1 MGTGENMTG
10 TIVNAAAIL
19 CGGAVGLVVKKGI
32 RRELSE
38 SCMKV
43 VGLCTFLIGLTSTL
57 RYMLSVGENGA
68 IESNGSL
75 LLLVSLVTGTLI
87 GELLHIEDGIE
98 KLSGWAE
105 RTFRLDGF
113 SKGFVTASIL
123 FCVGAMAVMGAF
135 NDGLAHDP
143 GLLYV
148 KSMMDGISS
157 IFLASTLGFGVLAA
171 AVPVL
176 LYQGGL
182 TLAAGLLAP
191 FFAAN
196 PSALNAMCMVG
207 FVMIIAIALNLMGL
221 AKFKTSNMLPALLVV
236 MLADKLPWF

>member
-1 MGTGENMTG
+1 MTG

-32 RRELSE
+32 KPELSE

-57 RYMLSVGENGA
+57 GIMLKVGEGGV
-68 IESNGSL
+68 IESEGSL

-98 KLSGWAE
+98 RLSGWAE
-105 RTFRLDGF
+105 RKFRLDGF
-113 SKGFVTASIL
+113 SKGFVTSTIL
-123 FCVGAMAVMGAF
+123 FCVGAMAIMGAF
-135 NDGLAHDP
+135 NDGLQHDP
-143 GLLYV
+143 SLLLV
-148 KSMMDGISS
+148 KSMMDGISA
-157 IFLASTLGFGVLAA
+157 IFLASTLGFGVLVS
-171 AVPVL
+171 AVPVF

-191 FFAAN
+191 LFASS
-196 PSALNAMCMVG
+196 PTSLNAMCMVG
-207 FVMIIAIALNLMGL
+207 FVMIIAIGLNLMDL
-221 AKFKTSNMLPALLVV
+221 TKFKTANTLPALLVV
-236 MLADKLPWF
+236 ILADKLPWF